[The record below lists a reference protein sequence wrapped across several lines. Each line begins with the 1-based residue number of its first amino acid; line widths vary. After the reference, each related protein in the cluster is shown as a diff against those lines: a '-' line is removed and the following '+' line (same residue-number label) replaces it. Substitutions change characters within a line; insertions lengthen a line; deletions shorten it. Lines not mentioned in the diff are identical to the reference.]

1 MFIAE
6 KLRQDN
12 IAEYLLYMWQV
23 EDTIRAYGCD
33 AERIAKEYVPQFR
46 LDAEKAER
54 LSQWYADL
62 CAMMRSEGVREKGHL
77 QINRNVTA
85 ELAEMSQ
92 QLLESHNF
100 PRYRSAYFRALPDIM
115 ELRKKGNANTL
126 SDIEVCFNA
135 LYGMMLLRLGKKPVS
150 EGTEAAVKEIS
161 GVMALLAAYYRENRK
176 KPLDFSGA
184 NGIS

>member
-6 KLRQDN
+6 KLRQEN

-33 AERIAKEYVPQFR
+33 AERIAREYVPQFR
-46 LDAEKAER
+46 LDAEKAAK
-54 LSQWYADL
+54 LSQWYANL

-85 ELAEMSQ
+85 ELAELSQ

-115 ELRKKGNANTL
+115 ELRKKGNASTL

-135 LYGMMLLRLGKKPVS
+135 LYGVMLLRLGKKPVS
-150 EGTEAAVKEIS
+150 EGTEAAAKEIS
-161 GVMALLAAYYRENRK
+161 GVIALLAAYYRENRK
-176 KPLDFSGA
+176 KPLDFDGT